1 MYYPVF
7 FDLRGKHVLVVGA
20 GKVALRKVRGLLEA
34 GAAVTVVSPGHLPEF
49 ESLPVVLRRRR
60 FRRSDIGEQALVF
73 AATDVREVNHAV
85 ALAAEAARIPVN
97 VADAQKECAFLVPSR
112 IRKGNLQ
119 VAVSTGGESPKLA
132 VELRKRIEEVLSAAP
147 RT

>member
-7 FDLRGKHVLVVGA
+7 LDLRGKPVLVVGA

-34 GAAVTVVSPGHLPEF
+34 GAEVTVVSPGRLPEF

-60 FRRSDIGEQALVF
+60 FRPSDIGEQALVF
-73 AATDVREVNHAV
+73 AATDVREVNQAV
-85 ALAAEAARIPVN
+85 AQAACAARIPVN
-97 VADAQKECAFLVPSR
+97 VADAPEECGFLVPSR

-132 VELRKRIEEVLSAAP
+132 VKLRKRIEEVLSAAK
-147 RT
+147 RA